1 MAIGIKLNPTYHD
14 ASSFF
19 GTFLPAAHF
28 DIGEYGWTFGSAD
41 PSNWDSIYQCFNA
54 PKNLGG
60 SNYKRF
66 CNAKVDKL
74 IKKGDSNFGSPASRI
89 AQYQQV
95 AKILADQ
102 VAVIP
107 LYAPPTIFVYKKA
120 LKGAANSNNP
130 TDLGPTWNI
139 ENWHW

>member
-1 MAIGIKLNPTYHD
+1 MAIGIKLDPTYHD

-54 PKNLGG
+54 PRNLGG
-60 SNYKRF
+60 SNYKRY
-66 CNAKVDKL
+66 CNPKVDAL
-74 IKKGDSNFGSPASRI
+74 IKKGDSNFNPKTRL

-95 AKILADQ
+95 AKMLSDQ
-102 VAVIP
+102 IAVIP

-120 LKGAANSNNP
+120 LKGASTANNP
-130 TDLGPTWNI
+130 TSEGPTWNI
-139 ENWHW
+139 QDWHW

>member
-1 MAIGIKLNPTYHD
+1 MAIGIKLDPTYHD

-54 PKNLGG
+54 PRNLGG
-60 SNYKRF
+60 SNYKRY
-66 CNAKVDKL
+66 CNPKVDAL
-74 IKKGDSNFGSPASRI
+74 IKKGDSNFNPKTRL

-95 AKILADQ
+95 AKMLSDQ
-102 VAVIP
+102 IAVIP
-107 LYAPPTIFVYKKA
+107 LYAPPTIFVYKKG
-120 LKGAANSNNP
+120 LKGATTANNP

-139 ENWHW
+139 QDWHW